1 MLFNKGACNAKNML
15 FSPLPLPSHTSLHV
29 VTEVFG
35 EFGKDRQIKNSP
47 IYNNASVSMVLRIK
61 IAKFKTES

>member
-1 MLFNKGACNAKNML
+1 MLFNEGACNTKKHC
-15 FSPLPLPSHTSLHV
+15 FTPPPSHTSLHV
-29 VTEVFG
+29 VSEVLG

-47 IYNNASVSMVLRIK
+47 IYINASVSMVLRIK